1 MARTWRT
8 ERTTPKKP
16 PQQAPVRPR
25 VNEFAKQWYEDHGY
39 QVEDTV
45 TRPIT
50 GPEVWDAFDKA
61 WAKCVDEARG
71 YLEADA

>member
-39 QVEDTV
+39 TV
-45 TRPIT
+45 TAPA
-50 GPEVWDAFDKA
+50 DATE
-61 WAKCVDEARG
+61 EARG